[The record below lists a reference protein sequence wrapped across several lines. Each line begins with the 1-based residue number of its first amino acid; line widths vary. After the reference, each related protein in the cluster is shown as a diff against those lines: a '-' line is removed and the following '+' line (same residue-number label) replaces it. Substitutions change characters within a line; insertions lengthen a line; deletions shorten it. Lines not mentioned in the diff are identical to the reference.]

1 MSVKAALREGTGLDC
16 LLHDLKI
23 QQQAEIQFTCHTI
36 QSFKIHNSMVDL
48 YHDKNKSLNYFGIDF
63 LYFILQKHSYIID
76 GAFSSLNIFDFL

>member
-1 MSVKAALREGTGLDC
+1 
-16 LLHDLKI
+16 
-23 QQQAEIQFTCHTI
+23 
-36 QSFKIHNSMVDL
+36 MVDL